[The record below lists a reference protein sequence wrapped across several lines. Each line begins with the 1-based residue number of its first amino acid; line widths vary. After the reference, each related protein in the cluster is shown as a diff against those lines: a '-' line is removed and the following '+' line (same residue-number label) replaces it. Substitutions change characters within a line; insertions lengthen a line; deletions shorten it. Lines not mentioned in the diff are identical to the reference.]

1 MSGYKIKILQIA
13 RQDMVDIYLYIL
25 TCQSIHSVS
34 PQSAMATIEKIADRM
49 DALAGFP
56 FAGKIVPDNE
66 LAKQDYRMLVIDS
79 YIVFYKVIGG
89 EVVVYRV
96 LHGMRDYPDLLK

>member
-25 TCQSIHSVS
+25 ADS

>member
-1 MSGYKIKILQIA
+1 MRCGNISGTCAMSGYKIKILQIA

-25 TCQSIHSVS
+25 ADS

-79 YIVFYKVIGG
+79 YIVFY
-89 EVVVYRV
+89 
-96 LHGMRDYPDLLK
+96 